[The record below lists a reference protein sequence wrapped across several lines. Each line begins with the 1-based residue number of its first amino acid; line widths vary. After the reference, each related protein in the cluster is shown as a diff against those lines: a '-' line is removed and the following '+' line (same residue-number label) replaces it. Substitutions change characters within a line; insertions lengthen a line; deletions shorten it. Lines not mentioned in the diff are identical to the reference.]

1 MIMLVLTRAF
11 VECTSAVA
19 APAHNPGGRRGDIA
33 LVLAAIGVFC
43 IIATCANIAFQQM
56 PLFRNGFGRRML
68 AICVA
73 GLSTIA
79 LFFNPS
85 TQKSFEQQPLR
96 HHPNPVIEFILVPYA
111 ALALTLILLP
121 LVFLLHSRK
130 MGLCVAA
137 QNFSLIS
144 PALRN
149 NTDTVLCFGSYGRD
163 AEEVGRH
170 LSLTKEQAAMLPVI
184 RPGEV
189 IAIARSTWP
198 LAVHGFVP
206 EVP

>member
-121 LVFLLHSRK
+121 LVFLLHRAWRYLMRLQDQRRKESESRSAFNANREGIRSKARKSEGLSQVKSLEHRKRIESRRQDISRK
-130 MGLCVAA
+130 VGD
-137 QNFSLIS
+137 
-144 PALRN
+144 PRN
-149 NTDTVLCFGSYGRD
+149 GIWNDG
-163 AEEVGRH
+163 
-170 LSLTKEQAAMLPVI
+170 
-184 RPGEV
+184 
-189 IAIARSTWP
+189 
-198 LAVHGFVP
+198 
-206 EVP
+206 